1 MTPERWQEIK
11 SALHAVLDLDGS
23 QRLAYLEGIGAADPD
38 LRAELDSLLTAHRQA
53 GTGFLNTPAP
63 ALLLQELS
71 HNELAGRRV
80 GNYQL
85 IEEIGS
91 GGMGEVYRA
100 VRADDEYRQEVAIK
114 LVRTGVDLRFL
125 GRRLRTERQ
134 ILAQLDHPNIAR
146 LLDGGST
153 PEGVPY
159 IVMELIAGVPI
170 TRFCHEHK
178 LDTNAR
184 LKLFLLVCSA
194 VEYAH
199 QHMIIHRDLKPTN
212 ILVTAAGVPK
222 LLDFGIAKLLQPD
235 ASVEALDATVNSAR
249 LLTPHYASPE
259 QLRGEAVSA
268 TGDVYSLGVVLEE
281 VLTDER
287 RESSTGRE
295 ARRGVRPRGDLDNI
309 LRMALHPEI
318 KRRYATVDRFA
329 EDIRRHL
336 EHLPVVA
343 RRDTLSYRLSSFVAR
358 HTVGTIVAA
367 SVACALIGGITLT
380 TYEARVAR
388 EQRLHAEE
396 RFDDVRKLANALIF
410 DIHDAIRDLPGAG
423 RSRRLLIE
431 TALHYL
437 DRLSLEAAGNTALQ
451 LELAAAYER
460 LGDLQ
465 GEPLEASEGDYG
477 GARKSYQ
484 HALELRSA
492 SLQKDPGNGAARRDI
507 VSSASRL
514 GDLLWITHDGAGAL
528 TYLGQALGAAQALHA
543 ADPGNL
549 ADGKLLAETQMNYGY
564 KLFKIRDDPD
574 AALPYM
580 RQGIAGLRAAVDRT
594 PHDQVL
600 VRTLSLAYTRAAEML
615 AVDPRNH
622 DEALAMDRNA
632 LQLLQSLRAANPNS
646 TDYAHLEGFANYDIA
661 SLLVTMERP
670 TEAQPYETAAAQSF
684 QALIRADPAVDEYRI
699 DLSMARAGLARIYA
713 HQHQPAQAIK
723 MLQISFQ
730 DAPAQ
735 SPGAMTNAYFGYATA
750 MRQALVADA
759 YQELATDP
767 KRSRFQHSQ
776 DWHIAREWYRKSLAM
791 YQALSAGSAEAAANV
806 KLILADIDLCDRM
819 LTPAHRVAVNTGS

>member
-11 SALHAVLDLDGS
+11 SALHAALDLDDS
-23 QRLAYLEGIGAADPD
+23 QRLTYLEGIGAADPD
-38 LRAELDSLLTAHRQA
+38 LRAELDSLLVAHRQA

-63 ALLLQELS
+63 ALLMEDLS
-71 HNELAGRRV
+71 HNDLAGHRV
-80 GNYQL
+80 GHYQL

-114 LVRTGVDLRFL
+114 LVHTGVDLRFV

-153 PEGVPY
+153 AEGVPY

-178 LDTNAR
+178 LDTHAR

-235 ASVEALDATVNSAR
+235 ASVEPQDATVNSAR

-259 QLRGEAVSA
+259 QLRGEAVA
-268 TGDVYSLGVVLEE
+268 TTGDVYSLGVVLYEI
-281 VLTDER
+281 LTGER
-287 RESSTGRE
+287 REGRTGPE
-295 ARRGVRPRGDLDNI
+295 AKRAVPPRGDLDNI

-336 EHLPVVA
+336 QRLPVVA
-343 RRDTLSYRLSSFVAR
+343 RPDTLAYRLSSFVAR
-358 HTVGTIVAA
+358 HAVGTFVAA
-367 SVACALIGGITLT
+367 GVAFALIGGLIVT
-380 TYEARVAR
+380 TEEARIAR
-388 EQRLHAEE
+388 DERVRAEQ

-437 DRLSLEAAGNTALQ
+437 DRLSAGAAGNTALQ

-465 GEPLEASEGDYG
+465 GEPLEASEGDYA
-477 GARKSYQ
+477 GARRSYQ

-492 SLQKDPGNGAARRDI
+492 SLQKDPGNSAARRDI
-507 VSSASRL
+507 ISSASHL

-528 TYLGQALGAAQALHA
+528 TYLEQALGAAQALHA
-543 ADPGNL
+543 ADPGNA
-549 ADGKLLAETQMNYGY
+549 ADGQLLAESQMNYGY
-564 KLFKIRDDPD
+564 KLFKIRADPG

-580 RQGIAGLRAAVDRT
+580 RQGIAGLKAAVDRS
-594 PHDQVL
+594 PQDQVL
-600 VRTLSLAYTRAAEML
+600 ARTLSLAYTRAAEML
-615 AVDPRNH
+615 ALNPGSR
-622 DEALAMDRNA
+622 DEALTMNSNA
-632 LQLLQSLRAANPNS
+632 LRLLQSLRTLNPNS

-661 SLLVTMERP
+661 SLLVTMQRP
-670 TEAQPYETAAAQSF
+670 AEAGSYEQAAAQTF
-684 QALIRADPAVDEYRI
+684 QTLMTADPAVGEYRI
-699 DLSMARAGLARIYA
+699 DLSLARAGLAEIFE
-713 HQHQPAQAIK
+713 HQNRPAQAIELLL
-723 MLQISFQ
+723 MSFR
-730 DAPAQ
+730 DAPPQ
-735 SPGAMTNAYFGYATA
+735 NPGTVTNAYFGYATA
-750 MRQALVADA
+750 MRQDLVADA
-759 YQELATDP
+759 YRELATDP
-767 KRSRFQHSQ
+767 ERSRVRHRR
-776 DWHIAREWYRKSLAM
+776 DWQSARQWYRKSLAT
-791 YQALSAGSAEAAANV
+791 YQALSAGSAEAAAKV
-806 KLILADIDLCDRM
+806 KHIRADIEQCDRE
-819 LTPAHRVAVNTGS
+819 LAPAHRVAVNTAS

>member
-11 SALHAVLDLDGS
+11 SALHAALDLEGS

-38 LRAELDSLLTAHRQA
+38 LRAELDSLLTAHREA
-53 GTGFLNTPAP
+53 GTGFLNTPAS
-63 ALLLQELS
+63 ALLSEEFS

-114 LVRTGVDLRFL
+114 LVRIGVDLRFV

-153 PEGVPY
+153 AEGVPY
-159 IVMELIAGVPI
+159 IVMELIPGVPI
-170 TRFCHEHK
+170 TRFCHEHE
-178 LDTNAR
+178 LDTQAR

-235 ASVEALDATVNSAR
+235 ASVEPLDATINSAR

-259 QLRGEAVSA
+259 QLRGEAVST
-268 TGDVYSLGVVLEE
+268 TGDVYSLGVVLYE
-281 VLTDER
+281 VLTGER
-287 RESSTGRE
+287 RETRAGPE
-295 ARRGVRPRGDLDNI
+295 AKRAVRPRGDLDNI

-318 KRRYATVDRFA
+318 RRRYATVDRFA

-336 EHLPVVA
+336 QHLPVVA
-343 RRDTLSYRLSSFVAR
+343 RRDTLTYRFSSFVAR
-358 HTVGTIVAA
+358 HTLGTFVAA
-367 SVACALIGGITLT
+367 SVACALIGGIIIT
-380 TYEARVAR
+380 TNEAHIAR
-388 EQRLHAEE
+388 EQRLQAER

-437 DRLSLEAAGNTALQ
+437 DKLSAQAAGDTSLQ
-451 LELAAAYER
+451 LELAVAYER

-465 GEPLEASEGDYG
+465 GEPLEASEGNVT
-477 GARKSYQ
+477 GARNSYQ
-484 HALELRSA
+484 HALALRVA
-492 SLQKDPGNGAARRDI
+492 SLEKDPGNRVARRAI
-507 VSSASRL
+507 VSSAGHL
-514 GDLLWITHDGAGAL
+514 GDLLWITRDSAGAL
-528 TYLGQALGAAQALHA
+528 TYLQQALSAAQALHA
-543 ADPGNL
+543 ADPGNA
-549 ADGKLLAETQMNYGY
+549 ADGELLAESQMNYGY
-564 KLFKIRDDPD
+564 KLFKIRNDPGT
-574 AALPYM
+574 ALPYM
-580 RQGIAGLRAAVDRT
+580 RQGIAGLSAAVDRS

-615 AVDPRNH
+615 AIDARTR
-622 DEALAMDRNA
+622 DEALAMNGNA
-632 LQLLQSLRAANPNS
+632 LHLLQSLRTLNPNS

-661 SLLVTMERP
+661 SLLVRMGRL
-670 TEAQPYETAAAQSF
+670 TEAEPYDQAAARTFQS
-684 QALIRADPAVDEYRI
+684 LMNADPAVGEYRV
-699 DLSMARAGLARIYA
+699 DLSLAHAGLAQIYEY
-713 HQHQPAQAIK
+713 QDRPAQAIEL
-723 MLQISFQ
+723 LQNSFR
-730 DAPAQ
+730 DAPPQ
-735 SPGAMTNAYFGYATA
+735 SPGAVTNAYFGYATA

-759 YQELATDP
+759 YKKLATDP
-767 KRSRFQHSQ
+767 KRSRLRHRQ
-776 DWHIAREWYRKSLAM
+776 DWQDARQWYRMSLAT
-791 YQALSAGSAEAAANV
+791 YQALSAGSAEAAEKV
-806 KLILADIDLCDRM
+806 KVILAAIEQCDRQ
-819 LTPAHRVAVNTGS
+819 LVPAHRVAVNAAL